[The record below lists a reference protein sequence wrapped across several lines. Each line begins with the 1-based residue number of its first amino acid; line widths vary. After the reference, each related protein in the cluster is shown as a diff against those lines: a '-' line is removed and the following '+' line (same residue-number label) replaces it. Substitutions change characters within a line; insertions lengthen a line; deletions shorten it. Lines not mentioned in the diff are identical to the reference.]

1 MKCLV
6 NIFGIYFSLC
16 LLMLGLHVCMCAMC
30 LLGAVEGQT
39 GVSDPLELKLQMI
52 LNHFVGAGIS
62 TF

>member
-1 MKCLV
+1 MKGLV

-16 LLMLGLHVCMCAMC
+16 LLMLGLHACMCTKC
-30 LLGAVEGQT
+30 LLGAEGQT

-52 LNHFVGAGIS
+52 RNHIVGVGMS

>member
-16 LLMLGLHVCMCAMC
+16 LLMFGWHARMYTMC

-39 GVSDPLELKLQMI
+39 GVSDPLELK
-52 LNHFVGAGIS
+52 F
-62 TF
+62 

>member
-16 LLMLGLHVCMCAMC
+16 LLMLGLHACMCTMC
-30 LLGAVEGQT
+30 LLGAVEGQM
-39 GVSDPLELKLQMI
+39 GVSDPLEPKLQMI
-52 LNHFVGAGIS
+52 LNHIVGAGIS